1 MPRVRVTHITDP
13 GCPFAY
19 GGEALVSALRWRFG
33 DQLDWRLVM
42 IGLAEDPAHYESR
55 GYSAEWMTRGWLRF
69 RGNGMPFTLV
79 PRRRVIATGR
89 ACRVVVAARV
99 DSPDLA
105 RRILRAFHFAWFT
118 TGLLLDED
126 GALRAV
132 LETIPGVDA
141 DALLERSY
149 DPEVEDAY
157 QRDRAE
163 ARSAAGSPSEAQ
175 GKTAATDGAERYT
188 APSLI
193 FEAHGRRLEAGGEQ
207 SLAVYDALLANLE
220 PTLARRHRARGA
232 RDFRPRPDDARGR
245 ADHGRTRC
253 RARRSGS
260 RRGAD
265 PLRSRGPHRLC
276 PDGQRRALGPAGERA
291 VRAIAARPRAG
302 RGVVGLAP
310 DGRRLAESRPQPFFS
325 VVP

>member
-55 GYSAEWMTRGWLRF
+55 GYSAERMTQGWLRF
-69 RGNGMPFTLV
+69 RRNGMPFTLV

-89 ACRVVVAARV
+89 ACRVIVAAGLE
-99 DSPDLA
+99 SPELA

-126 GALRAV
+126 DALRAV
-132 LETIPGVDA
+132 LETIPGVHA
-141 DALLERSY
+141 DALLQRSH
-149 DPEVEDAY
+149 DPEVEEAY

-163 ARSAAGSPSEAQ
+163 ARSAAGSPAEAQ

-193 FEAHGRRLEAGGEQ
+193 FEAQGRCLEAGGEQ
-207 SLAVYDALLANLE
+207 PLAVYDALLANLE
-220 PTLARRHRARGA
+220 PRLERRPPAPRARGA
-232 RDFRPRPDDARGR
+232 PPPKPSSSGRGAGPGKRAVSSHGPSTTPCWRPSSRDSSG
-245 ADHGRTRC
+245 
-253 RARRSGS
+253 ARRRLPRS
-260 RRGAD
+260 RR
-265 PLRSRGPHRLC
+265 
-276 PDGQRRALGPAGERA
+276 
-291 VRAIAARPRAG
+291 
-302 RGVVGLAP
+302 
-310 DGRRLAESRPQPFFS
+310 SRPS
-325 VVP
+325 RTG

>member
-1 MPRVRVTHITDP
+1 MPCVRVTHITDP

-55 GYSAEWMTRGWLRF
+55 GYSAEWMTQGWLRF
-69 RGNGMPFTLV
+69 RSNGMPFTLV

-220 PTLARRHRARGA
+220 PTLERRPAAATALEALASFAHGLTTREVALIMAAPGA
-232 RDFRPRPDDARGR
+232 EPDDR
-245 ADHGRTRC
+245 AAAEELIHFAAEDRIACVPMGNDALWVPPVSGPFERL
-253 RARRSGS
+253 RRVRELVAAS
-260 RRGAD
+260 
-265 PLRSRGPHRLC
+265 
-276 PDGQRRALGPAGERA
+276 LG
-291 VRAIAARPRAG
+291 
-302 RGVVGLAP
+302 
-310 DGRRLAESRPQPFFS
+310 
-325 VVP
+325 